1 MEKITF
7 IQVLA
12 LQCQLRW
19 LFFAVACCLERR
31 ICHIPL
37 WFLFLKTILDGKLSS
52 ATKVKERD
60 SETNAT
66 SNRFHG
72 FAEEN
77 NNRESKYRDVIQGRD
92 RYTRS
97 LVLRYRQSTGFKIVV
112 VLRIIQSLPLCSL
125 RIRVS
130 SRHFFFSFPLF
141 PLSHFLS
148 LSSSFHPIPVPASF
162 PLSHSRISMPPFLFS
177 YAVRKSRGHVYTLL
191 FSRSRNLPIFFYLP
205 RVDGDP

>member
-1 MEKITF
+1 M
-7 IQVLA
+7 QWR
-12 LQCQLRW
+12 LRW
-19 LFFAVACCLERR
+19 LFFAVVCCLERR

-37 WFLFLKTILDGKLSS
+37 WFLFRKTILDGELSS
-52 ATKVKERD
+52 ATKVKECD

-66 SNRFHG
+66 SNRFHR

-112 VLRIIQSLPLCSL
+112 VLRIIQSLPLCPL

-130 SRHFFFSFPLF
+130 SRHFFFSFSLFLFSPFPLF

-148 LSSSFHPIPVPASF
+148 LSSSFHSIPVPAYF
-162 PLSHSRISMPPFLFS
+162 PLSHSRISMPPFPFS
-177 YAVRKSRGHVYTLL
+177 YAVRKSRGRVYTLL

-205 RVDGDP
+205 QVDGDP